1 MMDDHKPGAFPDDL
15 RRAARRTMDLMFF
28 AHVDQAARADEILA
42 DLNIG
47 RPHHR
52 LLYFAASRPGI
63 SVSELLSILRISNQ
77 ALARTI
83 NQLTKLGLIEQ
94 RHGVQDRRVRHHHI
108 TDAGLELLN
117 KVTEAQFVPL
127 IPALAAMEEAERETL
142 WKGLASFCRR
152 EDLQWLEPT
161 ARPEDKDP

>member
-1 MMDDHKPGAFPDDL
+1 MTDDPQSGAVPGNL
-15 RRAARRTMDLMFF
+15 RQAARRTMDLMFF

-83 NQLTKLGLIEQ
+83 NQLTKLGLIVQ
-94 RHGVQDRRVRHHHI
+94 RHGAQDRRVRQQYI

-127 IPALAAMEEAERETL
+127 IPALAALTDAERETL
-142 WKGLASFCRR
+142 WKGLASFCRS
-152 EDLQWLEPT
+152 EDLQWLEPA
-161 ARPEDKDP
+161 ARPEEKNP